1 MLLSLHIEN
10 IAVIKRLDIDF
21 QGGFTVLTGETGAG
35 KSIII
40 DSINLLLGA
49 RADRELIRTGESV
62 AMSSGLF
69 GALTDSAGAALAE
82 AGVYPDD
89 DGNILIQR
97 TIFADGRS
105 QIKINSRSVTL
116 SLLRAIAP
124 YLVSIHGQSDTA
136 SIAEADA
143 QLELIDIY
151 ADNSELIKEYSEKY
165 ATLLSIRAE
174 ISSISQRERERERL
188 VEILEYQIKDIDSLS
203 LYDGEE
209 EELIDKKLKIKNNE
223 KILKNAGFVFKA
235 LKGSEKGS
243 VAFLLD
249 RSITALESLSDVIPE
264 FSEYAATLRDMLYRA
279 EDIGEEVYAVLEDLE
294 GDPTEALNAIES
306 RLDKISK
313 IKRKYGITIK
323 DVLEFRDKAKAE
335 LDTLVNSEELLRK
348 LSLDEQNAYNACLE
362 IALALHERRLAS
374 IKEIEASVKE
384 TLEFLDMP
392 KVVFFASVLDEY
404 SDDGRRL
411 LFSSGF
417 DKIEFYISA
426 NKGADAQPLGKIAS
440 GGELARIMLA
450 LKSAISDKDGIS
462 TVVYD
467 EIDAG
472 VSGKTARKIGIKMLS
487 LAKSAQL
494 FCVTHSAQIASLA
507 DTHLLIKKSEVNGR
521 VETSIYPLDNE
532 GRIKELSRIL
542 GGINV
547 TEAQREAAWDM
558 LSERDNYKG

>member
-10 IAVIKRLDIDF
+10 IAVIKKLDIDF
-21 QGGFTVLTGETGAG
+21 NSGFTVLTGETGAG

-49 RADRELIRTGESV
+49 RADRELIRTGESI
-62 AMSSGLF
+62 AMSSGVF
-69 GALTDSAGAALAE
+69 GYLTDNAKEVLLD
-82 AGVYPDD
+82 AGVYPDE

-97 TIFADGRS
+97 IIYSDGRS
-105 QIKINSRSVTL
+105 SIKINSRSVTL
-116 SLLRAIAP
+116 GLLRAIAP
-124 YLVSIHGQSDTA
+124 SLVSIHGQSDTA

-143 QLELIDIY
+143 QLDLIDIY
-151 ADNSELIKEYSEKY
+151 ADNKELLREYAESFS
-165 ATLLSIRAE
+165 LLQSIRAE
-174 ISSISQRERERERL
+174 ISDIVGRERERERL
-188 VEILEYQIKDIDSLS
+188 VEILEYQIKDIDSLA

-209 EELIDKKLKIKNNE
+209 EELIDKKVKIKNNE

-249 RSITALESLSDVIPE
+249 RSIVALEQLSDVIAE
-264 FSEYAATLRDMLYRA
+264 FSDYAGTLRDMLYRV
-279 EDIGEEVYAVLEDLE
+279 EDIGEEVYAVIEDLE
-294 GDPTEALNAIES
+294 SDPEVALNAIES
-306 RLDKISK
+306 RLDKIAK
-313 IKRKYGITIK
+313 IKRKYGATIK
-323 DVLEFRDKAKAE
+323 DVLEFRDKAASE
-335 LDTLVNSEELLRK
+335 LDSLVNSEELLLK
-348 LSLDEQNAYNACLE
+348 LNRDEIEAYNRCYD
-362 IALALHERRLAS
+362 IAERIHERRLIA
-374 IKEIEASVKE
+374 IKEIETSVRD

-392 KVVFFASVLDEY
+392 KVVFFANVTDEMSEDRRVLFAKGY
-404 SDDGRRL
+404 
-411 LFSSGF
+411 

-450 LKSAISDKDGIS
+450 LKSAISDKDGVS

-487 LAKSAQL
+487 LAKSTQL

-507 DTHLLIKKSEVNGR
+507 DTHLLIKKSEVSGR
-521 VETSIYPLDNE
+521 VETSIYPLDND
-532 GRIKELSRIL
+532 GRIAELSRIL

-547 TEAQREAAWDM
+547 TTSQKEAAWDM
-558 LSERDNYKG
+558 LKERENYNKD